1 MVRSETKSACLALV
15 FLGLMTL
22 GDSITDNLLP
32 ALADDAHTQ
41 SGHWNLGTAALVLK
55 GVSDIIGQFVIGYV
69 LSTKSKHHAMNLNA
83 TSILVASLVT
93 LLSLCYEQKWPILIA
108 VVGPLVRCIGGGS
121 HASAFLILAVLH
133 DQAPVQYRF
142 ASYYCTGAVSVV
154 AQSFGPFFASALSD
168 SSHALPGILS
178 GACCLIGFGIVDAL
192 KSTPCERNSSSHDE
206 YTFLLPNHQ
215 NNVELK
221 SLNISVTEYL
231 SRCIGKKSLI
241 TKSSLIFLPQVF
253 FLMAICKS
261 TRPLFKAYIQHRD
274 GVSPTEAEDLWVL
287 RSVMSVVIFGII
299 LPGIVLR
306 TAPRVSHPNSIN
318 LHAARISIFF
328 ISIGAFMIG
337 LSGSLRSIT
346 AALVI
351 NTLGVA
357 TDLSLLAF
365 ASSRFSNSD
374 AGTVMMT
381 LASIESAGTLL
392 GIGVLYPI
400 YQWSINK
407 DLPFLVGGVPYY
419 ICGSLYAV
427 TALVSLREEIKNVL
441 TTEGLKKTAL
451 YNLKLMDSV
460 INESRRLRPVLL
472 GKFLPEAGY
481 GRYHSSKWRCDQK
494 GEKIVCDT
502 THMWNGDYYEEA
514 AKFDGYRFLRMRE
527 ASEQDRHPQ
536 LVSTSFDH
544 LGFVHGNHAC
554 PGRFFAANK
563 IKIALCHMLLKYDW
577 KLADGVVPKPSG
589 FGMVCL
595 PDLQAKLLIRRRHE
609 ELDIDSINT

>member
-1 MVRSETKSACLALV
+1 MMRSDTKVACLALV

-22 GDSITDNLLP
+22 GDSITDSLFP
-32 ALADDAHTQ
+32 ALADDAQTQ

-55 GVSDIIGQFVIGYV
+55 GVSDIMGQFVIGYFIN
-69 LSTKSKHHAMNLNA
+69 TKSKHHAMNLNA

-93 LLSLCYEQKWPILIA
+93 LLSLCYEQQWPILVAI
-108 VVGPLVRCIGGGS
+108 VGPLVRGIGGGS
-121 HASAFLILAVLH
+121 HASAFLILAILH

-154 AQSFGPFFASALSD
+154 AQALGPFFASNLAD
-168 SSHALPGILS
+168 SSHLLPGILS
-178 GACCLIGFGIVDAL
+178 GTCCFIGFWIVDSM
-192 KSTPCERNSSSHDE
+192 KSTPCESNNSSHGES
-206 YTFLLPNHQ
+206 TSLLPNHQ
-215 NNVELK
+215 NDVELK

-231 SRCIGKKSLI
+231 SRCFGKTSLI
-241 TKSSLIFLPQVF
+241 RTSGLIFLPQIF

-261 TRPLFKAYIQHRD
+261 TRPIFKAYIQHRD
-274 GVSPTEAEDLWVL
+274 DVSPTEAADLWLL

-306 TAPRVSHPNSIN
+306 TAPRVPYPNSIN
-318 LHAARISIFF
+318 LHAARISVLF

-346 AALVI
+346 AALVT

-365 ASSRFSNSD
+365 ASCSFSSSD

-400 YQWSINK
+400 YQWSINE

-427 TALVSLREEIKNVL
+427 TAVVL
-441 TTEGLKKTAL
+441 WSSRTRSQATE
-451 YNLKLMDSV
+451 S
-460 INESRRLRPVLL
+460 
-472 GKFLPEAGY
+472 
-481 GRYHSSKWRCDQK
+481 
-494 GEKIVCDT
+494 
-502 THMWNGDYYEEA
+502 
-514 AKFDGYRFLRMRE
+514 
-527 ASEQDRHPQ
+527 
-536 LVSTSFDH
+536 
-544 LGFVHGNHAC
+544 
-554 PGRFFAANK
+554 
-563 IKIALCHMLLKYDW
+563 
-577 KLADGVVPKPSG
+577 
-589 FGMVCL
+589 
-595 PDLQAKLLIRRRHE
+595 
-609 ELDIDSINT
+609 